1 MALYYMIPDSSVAIN
16 NWQLTTGESTHDWR
30 GSDLPPHTCPHTRPS
45 SSLTQ
50 QCSVVLHICH
60 GSLMW
65 SFGTIIKSRMNPFD
79 CQRQIKGICCSC
91 NRFAALS
98 SDAAALDTFD
108 LSVTLCHVRSWSIS
122 LSASVKGKYVS
133 ISAEND
139 VLGLLVTQCQSTNRA
154 EVEVICSLFT
164 CSCTVLICMYFY
176 WCLTMFS
183 GDNLKRAKYVLLVT
197 RILQISVTRSVL
209 VT

>member
-16 NWQLTTGESTHDWR
+16 KWQLTTGESTHDWR

-45 SSLTQ
+45 SSLMQ
-50 QCSVVLHICH
+50 QCSVVLRICH
-60 GSLMW
+60 GGLMW

-98 SDAAALDTFD
+98 LDAAAAALDTFD

-154 EVEVICSLFT
+154 EVEQWFAVCLHAVVLYLYVCTFT
-164 CSCTVLICMYFY
+164 
-176 WCLTMFS
+176 
-183 GDNLKRAKYVLLVT
+183 DA
-197 RILQISVTRSVL
+197 
-209 VT
+209 